1 MSGTVLQRFETMYP
15 LPVQAMAAPAASE
28 QTRVMARVPAGPYA
42 LRQPQTSARHTAQ
55 DSLARGW
62 VWLHVGFS
70 LIATITGVTLIIAAP
85 TLRLLGMACLSLA
98 TAGIALSAMAREAM
112 RAGKLTGAARWLLL
126 YDFVVT
132 SMGMFL
138 LGPQFAVFFLL
149 PGAVLLAA
157 LLTDR
162 LTVLLGLA
170 AAFALYAASVVLTRK
185 AHIHPLALPSTSA
198 LAWLNLVLILLGT
211 VLLAFAAQWLLAQL
225 QAALSNEAALTY
237 RLQTLERRAHTK
249 RLSLDADAMALQTQI
264 AQAMANQQPQSIATS
279 EDLAPLAQM
288 INAAN
293 ARIPSLLHDR
303 DERLKIERAVRD
315 LIQALEA
322 AWAGFT
328 LTWPAPSH
336 TVVDRLL
343 PLLRP
348 NSTQATATLK
358 TTPEAS
364 VNIS

>member
-1 MSGTVLQRFETMYP
+1 MSGTALQRFETLYP
-15 LPVQAMAAPAASE
+15 VHTAAAPSAAE
-28 QTRVMARVPAGPYA
+28 PTRVVARVPAGPYA
-42 LRQPQTSARHTAQ
+42 LRQPQTSARRTAHV
-55 DSLARGW
+55 SLARGW
-62 VWLHVGFS
+62 VWLQVGFS
-70 LIATITGVTLIIAAP
+70 LLAVITGMTLVIAAP
-85 TLRLLGMACLSLA
+85 DQRLLGAACLSLA
-98 TAGIALSAMAREAM
+98 TAGIALSALALGALAVGRVAS
-112 RAGKLTGAARWLLL
+112 AARMLLL
-126 YDFVVT
+126 YAFVVT
-132 SMGMFL
+132 GMGMFL

-162 LTVLLGLA
+162 LTVMLGLI
-170 AAFALYAASVVLTRK
+170 AAFSLYAISVALTRK
-185 AHIHPLALPSTSA
+185 AHIHPLASPSASA
-198 LAWLNLVLILLGT
+198 LAWLNLALIFLGT
-211 VLLAFAAQWLLAQL
+211 VVLVFAAQWLLTQL

-237 RLQTLERRAHTK
+237 RLQTLERRALTK

-264 AQAMANQQPQSIATS
+264 AQAMANQRPQSIATS
-279 EDLAPLAQM
+279 EELAPLAQM

-303 DERLKIERAVRD
+303 DERLKVERAVRD
-315 LIQALEA
+315 LIQALET

-336 TVVDRLL
+336 TIVDRLL

-348 NSTQATATLK
+348 NSTQATTTLQ